1 MIDFLG
7 IDIKE
12 LFNSREFDGSFIRKA
27 KKDINEINLKREKW
41 LTFIKENPNFTT
53 SEIRSLNRG
62 VYDFLYRYD
71 KAWLREN
78 SPKRK
83 RKQGKKD
90 IDWEKR
96 DEEVLKKVK
105 DILPE
110 LLDENI
116 KPIRITRGL
125 IGRKIG
131 EVTLIQKKLI
141 NSIVESVED
150 YQERRVV
157 WVKNNCFNNEIV
169 TESKIKRKAGIKM

>member
-7 IDIKE
+7 IDIKD
-12 LFNSREFDGSFIRKA
+12 LFNSREFDDGLIRKT

-41 LTFIKENPNFTT
+41 ITFIKENPDYTT

-83 RKQGKKD
+83 RKQVKND

-96 DEEVLKKVK
+96 DEEILKKVK

-110 LLDENI
+110 ILDESI
-116 KPIRITRGL
+116 KPVRLTKGL

-131 EVTLIQKKLI
+131 EVILAQKKLDNIPKSKELI
-141 NSIVESVED
+141 NSIVESIEE
-150 YQERRVV
+150 YQKRRVV
-157 WVKNNCFNNEIV
+157 
-169 TESKIKRKAGIKM
+169 